1 MPGMDQM
8 NEKNLRDAA
17 SQYAAT
23 LVISN
28 DGTNAHIIF
37 NPKNNECLL
46 HLWRLMQGRIS
57 DDNPENQESLDK
69 SESLARAVITAANM
83 NFITFHGKV
92 DDGLLDEF
100 DRDSGLTLA
109 SPDYIWDI
117 GIVTEWFEMNE
128 GIPSIDYSSIDY
140 ISGFDPSVC
149 WIESNPQWILCDRVD
164 KSTLLFAKNERW
176 VKAFTGGR
184 EMDI

>member
-1 MPGMDQM
+1 MDQM
-8 NEKNLRDAA
+8 NKKYLCDAA

-46 HLWRLMQGRIS
+46 HLMQGRIS
-57 DDNPENQESLDK
+57 DDNPEDQASLDK
-69 SESLARAVITAANM
+69 SESLARAVVTAANK
-83 NFITFHGKV
+83 NLITFHGKV
-92 DDGLLDEF
+92 DEGLLDEF
-100 DRDSGLTLA
+100 DRNSGLTLS

-117 GIVTEWFEMNE
+117 GIVTEWIEMNE

-149 WIESNPQWILCDRVD
+149 WIESNPAWILRDHVD
-164 KSTLLFAKNERW
+164 TSTLLFARNERW

-184 EMDI
+184 QMDI